1 MLQFVTSMACLN
13 VVNMLLMTPRYVV
26 GRGRFLL
33 RMSSFFSRRLLL
45 GLRKVE
51 RVDRSGLW
59 LEKIP
64 NIPFKN

>member
-1 MLQFVTSMACLN
+1 
-13 VVNMLLMTPRYVV
+13 
-26 GRGRFLL
+26 
-33 RMSSFFSRRLLL
+33 MSSFFSRRLLL